1 MTMRAMSGTD
11 PAGGTPAPWGVAQWL
26 DPAAYPHPVTSPRV
40 IETNTSLVVL
50 TGEFAYKIKKP
61 VRFEFLD
68 ASTLE
73 RRHFLCEEERR
84 LNARLAPELYLEVVP
99 IVRAAQGLRV
109 GGTGAAIEYA
119 VKMRQFDGTQELCAL
134 LEHNAVEAAEIAGL
148 GRRIARF
155 HADAPID
162 LGRPD
167 GANSRR
173 MRTAVLATLATLLAH
188 VGEPG
193 SVPEFGRLIDWTH
206 DRLERDAHRFEDRE
220 AAGFVRECHGD
231 LHARNIVRWAGGLIP
246 FDCLEFDPGLR
257 WIDVMSD
264 TAFLVMDLAGRSRTD
279 LAAVFLDVYLAESGD
294 YAGVASLPF
303 YAVHRA
309 LVRAMVDTLAAET
322 QAARQAFTD
331 RMRARI
337 DTAAGFANP
346 RPAVLVAMH
355 GPSGSGKSWLS
366 ERLVAKLGAVRIR
379 SDVERRRLAGD
390 SPVAHDPRTD
400 DLIYERLIACAGACL
415 AGGTPAIVDAASLRR
430 ADRDR
435 YRALAAEARVPLVI
449 LSCRTDRPTLIDR
462 IASRRRRG
470 TDPSDADRGV
480 LDAQLA
486 TMEPFG
492 DDERA
497 DVVEVATAGPEVLE
511 RAAQAIARIRAR

>member
-1 MTMRAMSGTD
+1 MRATSGTE
-11 PAGGTPAPWGVAQWL
+11 PAGETPPPWQVAQWL
-26 DPAAYPHPVTSPRV
+26 DPAAYPHPVRSPRV

-61 VRFEFLD
+61 VRLEFLD

-109 GGTGAAIEYA
+109 GGMGLAIEYA
-119 VKMRQFDGTQELCAL
+119 VKMRQFDGAQELSAL
-134 LEHNAVEAAEIAGL
+134 LERNGVEAAEIADL

-155 HADAPID
+155 HANAPID

-173 MRTAVLATLATLLAH
+173 MRTAVLGTLATLLAH

-193 SVPEFGRLIDWTH
+193 TVPEFGRLIDWTH
-206 DRLERDAHRFEDRE
+206 DRLERDARRFQDRE

-231 LHARNIVRWAGGLIP
+231 LHARNIVRWGGGLIP
-246 FDCLEFDPGLR
+246 FDCLEFDRALR

-264 TAFLVMDLAGRSRTD
+264 TAFLVMDLVGRSRSD
-279 LAAVFLDVYLAESGD
+279 LAAVFLDAYLGESGD
-294 YAGVASLPF
+294 YPGVASLPF

-322 QAARQAFTD
+322 GAGGRRAFTD
-331 RMRARI
+331 RARARI
-337 DTAAGFANP
+337 GTAAGFAYP

-366 ERLVAKLGAVRIR
+366 ERLVATLGAVRIR
-379 SDVERRRLAGD
+379 SDVERQRLAGN
-390 SPVAHDPRTD
+390 SSVAHDPRGDALT
-400 DLIYERLIACAGACL
+400 YERLIACAGACL
-415 AGGTPAIVDAASLRR
+415 AGGVPAIVDATSLRR

-435 YRALAAEARVPLVI
+435 YRALAAAAKVPLVV
-449 LSCRTDRPTLIDR
+449 LSCRAGRPMLIDR
-462 IASRRRRG
+462 IVARRRRG
-470 TDPSDADRGV
+470 IDPSDADLDV

-497 DVVEVATAGPEVLE
+497 DVVEVATADPDAPE
-511 RAAQAIARIRAR
+511 RAAEAIARIRSR